1 MKSKLLSV
9 GLLAVAMGATIGSAG
24 MSFAQ
29 ASDAAPAA
37 GAAAP
42 VGSSGPHGGWGGH
55 RRGEGFISR
64 KLNLTEAQRAQ
75 IKTIFEAQRA
85 TMRPVMQ
92 QMAQNRAA
100 MLTATAGGAFD
111 QAKVQAIAAQ
121 QAQLEAQL
129 TVQRKSVESQIYN
142 TVLTSEQKATAEQM
156 RQKALTRINERI
168 QRTTPGT
175 EAPTEQQ

>member
-9 GLLAVAMGATIGSAG
+9 GLLAVAMGATVGNAG

-29 ASDAAPAA
+29 ASEAAPAA
-37 GAAAP
+37 GATAP
-42 VGSSGPHGGWGGH
+42 GGQGGPRGGWEGH
-55 RRGEGFISR
+55 RRGEGFLSR

-85 TMRPVMQ
+85 TIRPVMQ

-111 QAKVQAIAAQ
+111 QAKIQSIAAQ

-168 QRTTPGT
+168 QLSTAGT